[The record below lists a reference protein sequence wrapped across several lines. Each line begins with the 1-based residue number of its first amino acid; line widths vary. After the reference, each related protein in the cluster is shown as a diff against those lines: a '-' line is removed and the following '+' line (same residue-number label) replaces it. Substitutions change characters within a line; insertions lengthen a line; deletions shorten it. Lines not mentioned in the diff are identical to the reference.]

1 MISSKKNPIKNLKY
15 AFIMSGEK
23 KWLNRLNIIID
34 KNIADSFFSNS
45 QMAEAMDISERHL
58 FRKVK
63 ALGKVSPQKY
73 LSQYRLKRAMQYLQ
87 HGRFRT
93 VKETA
98 YAVGFKNP
106 SYFIRQFEKEFG
118 VRPLQIL
125 QEAGW
130 R

>member
-1 MISSKKNPIKNLKY
+1 MTTQENISNQQLNIVI
-15 AFIMSGEK
+15 AMSGEK
-23 KWLNRLNIIID
+23 KWLNRLNLIIE
-34 KNIADSFFSNS
+34 KNMADSFFSNS
-45 QMAEAMDISERHL
+45 QMAMAMEVSERHL

-63 ALGKVSPQKY
+63 LMSKMSPQKY
-73 LSQYRLKRAMQYLQ
+73 LSQYRLNQAMQYLKY
-87 HGRFRT
+87 GKFRT

-106 SYFIRQFEKEFG
+106 SYFIRQFEKAFG
-118 VRPLQIL
+118 VRPLRVL